1 VSLRTRIALAAA
13 LAVIV
18 AFGVGGFVTY
28 QAAQSSLYGEVD
40 ASLRAAA
47 LREGD
52 AALRPDRAN
61 PDRGFGGNANGRFG
75 APGIF
80 AELIDDTGEI
90 VRLPRNETPLPTT
103 QNAAEIAKTGGSEYE
118 TFVVDGSTIRALTV
132 NIQPNLALQVA
143 RSVDEIQASLD
154 RLRSLL
160 LLAGIGGVIFA
171 IILGA
176 LVAERGLVPL
186 RRLAT
191 DVEGAARDRDLSHR
205 VPEQGGA
212 ESVRLALAVNALLA
226 GLEEARLAQDQ
237 LVADAAHELRTPL
250 TALRADVETLGN
262 PQSALSVEDRQQLA
276 VALDREIDEISQ
288 LITSIVDLARGA
300 RPVEQ
305 SEPLQLDDLAADV
318 VARARSRRP
327 EAVIELDTEVSPF
340 VGDPVRLER
349 ALGNLVENALLHGS
363 SPVTV
368 TVRPA
373 LITVD
378 DSGRGIPLADREAMF
393 ERFRRGVGVQD
404 RPGSGLGLAIVR
416 QDIAAHGGSVEIGD
430 APTGGC
436 RFTIHLPYR

>member
-18 AFGVGGFVTY
+18 AFSVGGFVTY
-28 QAAQSSLYGEVD
+28 QAAQRSLYGEVD

-52 AALRPDRAN
+52 AAIRPDQAN
-61 PDRGFGGNANGRFG
+61 PNRGFGGNANGRFG

-118 TFVVDGSTIRALTV
+118 TFTVDGSTIRALTV

-143 RSVDEIQASLD
+143 RSVDEIQLSLD

-191 DVEGAARDRDLSHR
+191 NVEGAARDRDLSHR

-305 SEPLQLDDLAADV
+305 SEPLRLDDLAADV

-378 DSGRGIPLADREAMF
+378 DSGLGIPMADREAMF

>member
-1 VSLRTRIALAAA
+1 MSLRTRIALAAA
-13 LAVIV
+13 IAVIV

-61 PDRGFGGNANGRFG
+61 PNRGFGGNANGRFG

-80 AELIDDTGEI
+80 AELINDKGEI

-103 QNAAEIAKTGGSEYE
+103 QNAAEIARAGGSEYQ
-118 TFVVDGSTIRALTV
+118 TFTVDGSTIRALTV
-132 NIQPNLALQVA
+132 NIEPNLALQVA
-143 RSVDEIQASLD
+143 RSVDEIQSSLD

-160 LLAGIGGVIFA
+160 LIAGIGGVIFA

-191 DVEGAARDRDLSHR
+191 NVEGAARDRDLSHR
-205 VPEQGGA
+205 VPEPGGA

-305 SEPLQLDDLAADV
+305 SEPLRLDDLAADV

-327 EAVIELDTEVSPF
+327 EAVIELDTEASPF

-368 TVRPA
+368 TVRPE

-378 DSGRGIPLADREAMF
+378 DAGSGIPIADREAMF

-430 APTGGC
+430 APAGGC
-436 RFTIHLPYR
+436 RITIHLSHM

>member
-61 PDRGFGGNANGRFG
+61 PNRGFGGNANGRFG

-80 AELIDDTGEI
+80 AELINGKGKI
-90 VRLPRNETPLPTT
+90 VRLPRDETPLPPT
-103 QNAAEIAKTGGSEYE
+103 QNAAEIARTGGSEYQ
-118 TFVVDGSTIRALTV
+118 TFTVDGSTIRALTV

-143 RSVDEIQASLD
+143 RSVDEIQSSLD

-191 DVEGAARDRDLSHR
+191 NVEGAARDRDLSHR

-276 VALDREIDEISQ
+276 AALDREIDEISQ

-305 SEPLQLDDLAADV
+305 SEPLRLDDLAADV

-327 EAVIELDTEVSPF
+327 EAVIELDTEASPS

-363 SPVTV
+363 FPVTV

-378 DSGRGIPLADREAMF
+378 DAGRGIPLADREAMF

-416 QDIAAHGGSVEIGD
+416 QDIAAHGGSVEIGE
-430 APTGGC
+430 APAGGC
-436 RFTIHLPYR
+436 RITIHLPHR

>member
-1 VSLRTRIALAAA
+1 MSLRTRIALAAA

-28 QAAQSSLYGEVD
+28 QAAQRSLYGEVD

-61 PDRGFGGNANGRFG
+61 PNRGFGGNANGRFG

-90 VRLPRNETPLPTT
+90 VRLPQNETPLPTT
-103 QNAAEIAKTGGSEYE
+103 QNAAEIARAGGSEYQ
-118 TFVVDGSTIRALTV
+118 TFTVDGSTIRALTV
-132 NIQPNLALQVA
+132 NIEPNLALQVA
-143 RSVDEIQASLD
+143 RSVDEIQLSLD

-160 LLAGIGGVIFA
+160 LIAGIGGVIFA

-191 DVEGAARDRDLSHR
+191 NVEGAARDRDLSRR

-250 TALRADVETLGN
+250 TALRTDVETLGN
-262 PQSALSVEDRQQLA
+262 PQSALSAEDRQQLA

-327 EAVIELDTEVSPF
+327 EAVIELDTAVSDF

-349 ALGNLVENALLHGS
+349 ALGNLVENALLHGL

-368 TVRPA
+368 TVRPG
-373 LITVD
+373 LMIVD
-378 DSGRGIPLADREAMF
+378 DAGLGIPVADREAMF

-416 QDIAAHGGSVEIGD
+416 QDITAHGGTVEIGD
-430 APTGGC
+430 APAGGC
-436 RFTIHLPYR
+436 RFTIHLPHM

>member
-1 VSLRTRIALAAA
+1 MSLRTRIALAAA

-61 PDRGFGGNANGRFG
+61 PNRGFGGNANGRFG

-80 AELIDDTGEI
+80 AELINGKGEI

-103 QNAAEIAKTGGSEYE
+103 QNAAKIAKTGGSEYQ
-118 TFVVDGSTIRALTV
+118 TFTVDGSTIRALTV

-191 DVEGAARDRDLSHR
+191 NVEGAARDRDLSHR

-305 SEPLQLDDLAADV
+305 SEPLRLDDLAADV
-318 VARARSRRP
+318 VARARARRP
-327 EAVIELDTEVSPF
+327 EAVIELDTETSPY

-349 ALGNLVENALLHGS
+349 ALGNLGENALLHGS
-363 SPVTV
+363 SPVRV

-378 DSGRGIPLADREAMF
+378 DAGSGIPIADREAMF

-416 QDIAAHGGSVEIGD
+416 QDIAAHGGTVEIGD
-430 APTGGC
+430 APAGGC
-436 RFTIHLPYR
+436 RITIHLSHM

>member
-1 VSLRTRIALAAA
+1 MSLRTRIALAAA

-18 AFGVGGFVTY
+18 AFSVGGFVTY
-28 QAAQSSLYGEVD
+28 QAAQRSLYGEVD

-61 PDRGFGGNANGRFG
+61 PNRGFGGNANGRFG

-80 AELIDDTGEI
+80 AELINGKGKI
-90 VRLPRNETPLPTT
+90 VRLPRDETPLPPT
-103 QNAAEIAKTGGSEYE
+103 QNAAEIARTGGSEYQ
-118 TFVVDGSTIRALTV
+118 TFTVDGSTIRALTV

-143 RSVDEIQASLD
+143 RSVDEIQSSLD

-191 DVEGAARDRDLSHR
+191 NVEGAARDRDLSHR

-305 SEPLQLDDLAADV
+305 SEPLRLDDLAADV

-327 EAVIELDTEVSPF
+327 EAVIELDTEASPS

-368 TVRPA
+368 KVRPA

-378 DSGRGIPLADREAMF
+378 DAGRGIPLVDREAMF

-430 APTGGC
+430 APAGGC
-436 RFTIHLPYR
+436 RITIHLPHR